1 MTLLTLV
8 LGTAL
13 VVGPWTLR
21 RPAVPAAARRPGDG
35 RAGRHAP
42 AVPLDAALLLDLVDA
57 AIGAGASVPRSLE
70 AVGAAVGGAD
80 GTALATAGTALVLG
94 ASWPAAW
101 ADAPVA
107 AGQVRDAL
115 EAAWSSGAAP
125 GPALRSRAVRL
136 RRERRR
142 RARAAGGSLG
152 VHLVLPLGLCFLP
165 AFVLLGLAPL
175 VLGLAGDLVGTLP

>member
-1 MTLLTLV
+1 MIVPLV
-8 LGTAL
+8 LGAVL
-13 VVGPWTLR
+13 AVSPWTVR
-21 RPAVPAAARRPGDG
+21 RAAPVTRGPGG
-35 RAGRHAP
+35 RATREPSPVALEP
-42 AVPLDAALLLDLVDA
+42 ALLLDLLDA

-70 AVGAAVGGAD
+70 AVGAAVGGPD
-80 GTALATAGTALVLG
+80 GDALVTAGTALVLG

-101 ADAPVA
+101 ADAPRA
-107 AGQVRDAL
+107 AAEVRDAL
-115 EAAWSSGAAP
+115 GAAWSSGAAP

-142 RARAAGGSLG
+142 RARAAGGALG
-152 VHLVLPLGLCFLP
+152 VRLVLPLGLCFLP